1 MRNFILGTLFGGGIV
16 CGIYFGWL
24 EFDIELFGATIQSA
38 QLENASVKE
47 CRRQIKLANQRAFA
61 ADKIAQEQRNRAIEA
76 ERQLEALQN
85 HQRTRYRQRQF

>member
-1 MRNFILGTLFGGGIV
+1 MRHFILGTLFGGGIV

-24 EFDIELFGATIQSA
+24 WFDFEILGISIQSA
-38 QLENASVKE
+38 QLETASARE

-76 ERQLEALQN
+76 ERQLKAIQDARP
-85 HQRTRYRQRQF
+85 HPSRDRY